1 MVWYML
7 NQVAETCH
15 NVHPAGPRSADAV
28 DCKLLNSVN

>member
-15 NVHPAGPRSADAV
+15 NVRPAGSEIAGSIV
-28 DCKLLNSVN
+28 SC